1 MAEIWNLEIGA
12 DTLDDKVKHE
22 LPFVECIDLLELLP
36 DEWSSDTETIPDVK
50 TGDPFVDS
58 SGYICVCVRVFQDEV
73 DSVGDKGWKPGW
85 YKSKVTVIGLLDKL
99 RSNAK

>member
-50 TGDPFVDS
+50 TGDLFVDS
-58 SGYICVCVRVFQDEV
+58 SGYICVCVRVFQDEL